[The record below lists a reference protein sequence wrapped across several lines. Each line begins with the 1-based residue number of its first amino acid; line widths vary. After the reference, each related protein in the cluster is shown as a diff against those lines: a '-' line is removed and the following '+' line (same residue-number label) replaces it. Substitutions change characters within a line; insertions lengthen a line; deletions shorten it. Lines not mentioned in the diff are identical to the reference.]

1 MANIFSLYGSIF
13 IDNEKA
19 NKSIDETTKKGET
32 AGSKVGATFGNIAK
46 GAATV
51 GTAIVGA
58 ATAVGGAAYSV
69 ASSVADTAGA
79 IDDSAKKVGTSAE
92 EYQKWTYAAK
102 LGGMEAAT
110 IEKAMIKQQKAFA
123 DAKDGSKAMSE
134 AYQRLGVDIKNIG
147 NSGDAFNQ
155 VIAALADMEDE
166 TTRNALANDIFGKS
180 YAELAPLLAEGS
192 EGIEKMK
199 AEAEALGGVMSNE
212 AVAAGAE
219 FGDTID
225 RLKTAGTG
233 LFNSLGTT
241 LIPIIS
247 EVANL
252 IMANL
257 PTIQGLFAQL
267 APIITQIITTLMPPL
282 MELASTLLP
291 ILIDLIMQ
299 IIPPCMNIITAV
311 LPVITQL
318 LQMLLPPILQ
328 IVQMILPLLLS
339 LIEPIL
345 PLLQPILALLQ
356 PLIDLLMAIITP
368 LVEILN
374 AILPPLIAVISKV
387 IEIALVPLQGAFTVL
402 AGILSGTVTAAFSHV
417 QNIIDTAKG
426 VMSGLIDFVKN
437 VFTGNWQG
445 AWEAVKNIFSSVFN
459 GIKNAFK
466 VPINWIIDGINSF
479 IRGLNKLKIPD
490 WVPGVG
496 GKGFHIG
503 TIPRLRVGI
512 DYVPYDDFPALLHKG
527 ERVLT
532 ASEAKAQ
539 EKQQSAETS
548 KTASPVSLEMN
559 LNIENFNNQSDRDI
573 KSLIDE
579 IMILI
584 EEYLR
589 RKGLVWA

>member
-19 NKSIDETTKKGET
+19 NKSIDDTTKKGES
-32 AGSKVGATFGNIAK
+32 AGSKVGATFGKITK

-58 ATAVGGAAYSV
+58 ATAVGGAAFSV

-92 EYQKWTYAAK
+92 EYQKWAYAAK
-102 LGGMEAAT
+102 LGGMETAT
-110 IEKAMIKQQKAFA
+110 LEKAMIKQQKAFS
-123 DAKDGSKAMSE
+123 DAKEGSKSMSE
-134 AYQRLGVDIKNIG
+134 AYQRLGIDIQNIG

-192 EGIEKMK
+192 EGIEKWK
-199 AEAEALGGVMSNE
+199 NEAVELGGVMSNE
-212 AVAAGAE
+212 AVEAGAS
-219 FGDTID
+219 FGDTLD
-225 RLKTAGTG
+225 RLKTVGTG
-233 LFNSLGTT
+233 LFNTLGTT
-241 LIPIIS
+241 LIPIIQQVC
-247 EVANL
+247 EL
-252 IMANL
+252 IMANM
-257 PTIQGLFAQL
+257 PAIQGIFAQL
-267 APIITQIITTLMPPL
+267 APVITQIVTTLMPPL
-282 MELASTLLP
+282 VELAQMLLP
-291 ILIDLIMQ
+291 ILIELIMQ

-368 LVEILN
+368 LVDILN
-374 AILPPLIAVISKV
+374 AILPPLIEVISKV

-402 AGILSGTVTAAFSHV
+402 AGILSGTVTAAFDGIK
-417 QNIIDTAKG
+417 NYIDVIKS
-426 VMSGLIDFVKN
+426 VFSNLIDFVKN
-437 VFTGNWQG
+437 VFTGNWSG
-445 AWEAVKNIFSSVFN
+445 AWQNVVNIFSSVFN

-466 VPINWIIDGINSF
+466 IPINWIIDGINSF

-496 GKGFHIG
+496 GKGINIG

-539 EKQQSAETS
+539 EKQQEAA
-548 KTASPVSLEMN
+548 TANPSSSVALKMN
-559 LNIENFNNQSDRDI
+559 LNIEKFINNTDRDI

-589 RKGLVWA
+589 RKGVVWA